1 MSLLKA
7 FSRLLLTLLGIAIA
21 AHPDI
26 CEAKAL
32 AGELIVVPA
41 DKLPRQA
48 HLQGQAMVLHLV
60 DPTTLYL
67 YVEQEN
73 GLQIAIFDVS
83 DPQKIKFK
91 GLAML
96 DAPAPFDFVQP
107 VGQSLEMIR
116 YRDGRG
122 SAVLDL
128 SRPKSPVLK
137 AVGAAAARCYIVPVG
152 DNADVGKAPTVPQD
166 YQIIEPLTSKS
177 VVTIKAVVQQQTDEW
192 NGTTYLLGA
201 DGLTVIRN
209 IKIERK
215 LAAISAAWTNTIDD
229 QF

>member
-1 MSLLKA
+1 MSLTKA
-7 FSRLLLTLLGIAIA
+7 SSRLLLTLLSIAIA

-26 CEAKAL
+26 CEAKAF

-48 HLQGQAMVLHLV
+48 HQQGQGMVLRLV
-60 DPTTLYL
+60 NPTTLYL

-83 DPQKIKFK
+83 YPQKIKFK
-91 GLAML
+91 GLAKL
-96 DAPAPFDFVQP
+96 DAPASFDFVQP
-107 VGQSLEMIR
+107 AGQSLEMIR

-122 SAVLDL
+122 IAVLDL
-128 SRPKSPVLK
+128 SKPRSPVLK
-137 AVGAAAARCYIVPVG
+137 AVGAAAAGYYIVPVG
-152 DNADVGKAPTVPQD
+152 DNPDVGKASTVPHD

-177 VVTIKAVVQQQTDEW
+177 VVTVKAVVEQQTDEL

-201 DGLTVIRN
+201 NGLTVIRN
-209 IKIERK
+209 IRIERE
-215 LAAISAAWTNTIDD
+215 LAASTPAWTNTIDD
-229 QF
+229 Q

>member
-7 FSRLLLTLLGIAIA
+7 SSRLLLTFLGITIA
-21 AHPDI
+21 AQPDI
-26 CEAKAL
+26 CEAKPF

-41 DKLPRQA
+41 NKLPQQA
-48 HLQGQAMVLHLV
+48 HQQGQAMDLHLV
-60 DPTTLYL
+60 NPTTLYL

-83 DPQKIKFK
+83 APQRIKFK
-91 GLAML
+91 GLAKL

-107 VGQSLEMIR
+107 AGQSLELIR

-122 SAVLDL
+122 IAVLDL
-128 SRPKSPVLK
+128 SKPKTPVLK
-137 AVGAAAARCYIVPVG
+137 AVGATAAGCYIVPIG
-152 DNADVGKAPTVPQD
+152 ENPDVGRALTVPQD

-177 VVTIKAVVQQQTDEW
+177 VVTIKAVVQQQTDEG

-201 DGLTVIRN
+201 NGLTVIRN

-215 LAAISAAWTNTIDD
+215 LAAIAPAWTNTIDD
-229 QF
+229 Q